1 MRKPRRP
8 LLKSFLAL
16 LLCLSLLIGSTFA
29 WFTDSVTSSGNII
42 KSGNL
47 DVEMYWSDRLLS
59 VDSPEWQNADGVP
72 VFDYSNWEPG
82 YTQVRYVKI
91 SNEGNL
97 ALKWLLSIET
107 EAQLG
112 TIAEVIDVYYI
123 NPVSSAITSLDGL
136 TPVGILKDVI
146 AGHSSTSGNLLPKSA
161 QGGNTAILA
170 IAFHMQESAGNDYM
184 SQTTGAFTLK
194 LLATQLQY
202 ESDSFDN
209 TYDKEATWPNS
220 IPPALFPHL

>member
-16 LLCLSLLIGSTFA
+16 LLCISLLIGSTFA

-97 ALKWLLSIET
+97 ALK
-107 EAQLG
+107 
-112 TIAEVIDVYYI
+112 
-123 NPVSSAITSLDGL
+123 
-136 TPVGILKDVI
+136 
-146 AGHSSTSGNLLPKSA
+146 
-161 QGGNTAILA
+161 
-170 IAFHMQESAGNDYM
+170 
-184 SQTTGAFTLK
+184 
-194 LLATQLQY
+194 
-202 ESDSFDN
+202 
-209 TYDKEATWPNS
+209 
-220 IPPALFPHL
+220 